1 MEKGNPT
8 TKSMCRIQRAILLFA
23 FVGAVLPAILYGQSV
38 VIDDLIYEAIDD
50 THASVGVSDCN
61 NISGDVVIRETV
73 EIESKTYIVSTVSL
87 FFNFY
92 TSIYIKRLSIPKTI
106 THIEPGAFSYADLE
120 QFIVDPENEIYRSI
134 DGILYT
140 KDGKTLCIFPRCYPS
155 ACVTIPEGVEEVQ
168 SLAFNHTWIEYLKFP
183 ETMKKIN
190 WDAFSNMDNL
200 QTIDFS
206 NSIDDISN
214 TSFDGSNR
222 QLKIIIMRGEN
233 LLNNHDYFSED
244 QLEKLT
250 LFVPQETSA
259 TWQENPFWGKCK
271 QIKELDGDSISM
283 MDMITFHIRGE
294 NSVSISVTDGY
305 QNLLIGDITIPESVM
320 IDGKQY
326 NVTRV
331 EEQGFRDCKQLTA
344 LILPETVT
352 YIDCIAFYMCE
363 NLREF
368 YLPKDAD
375 WCWSAVDECNKLER
389 YIVAEGNANYKSV
402 DGAMVFLNPPYRCD
416 YPPMKA
422 DESFEVPDGVE
433 EFIMSNNDN
442 IKNVKLPNTLKNY
455 NIVNCPQLEVLDL
468 PPSLEYLGN
477 LSQCPSIK
485 SLIVRKG
492 NPVQPE
498 FDFSL
503 LTVFEESL
511 FSSCTVYVPRGRSE
525 YYKAALYW
533 ENFQHIEEMDMP
545 DIYIDPSPFKN
556 LLRNQVIVGYY
567 TQDGSFEGARREHF
581 GGKESG
587 VYKACLR
594 FTDKQMKAFEGN
606 RITHVR
612 FSLNDSGIDDLKVW
626 ISRSLNG
633 EYDYCQVIEKPVA
646 GWNEVKL
653 DKPFDINGDTLFIG
667 YEFSQS
673 GGKYPIAACYE
684 EAETGLFYLSVPQGE
699 EGKVSW
705 EDYGIKTRKLCLQT
719 IIEGDSLPSNDL
731 STVYLDPEQ
740 NFFTMSDGLIIA
752 WWKVRSWGRSY
763 FPENYS
769 ISYFID
775 GQKEDSLDVLAL
787 PLWFFLP
794 DLERGSHTLTVAV
807 ESINGMEPVYT
818 ADDTISVPF
827 YVYEEDMGRQKY
839 LCEFYN
845 ATWCP
850 HSALVQYEILETMR
864 ERGDIALVNIHCD
877 DGLSCDAADAYC
889 RDLEVVPIAGY
900 NRSAGLYYAE
910 REPAFATVNI
920 SATFNR
926 ESGKLDVTVSGKC
939 NEDYR
944 LITADGKLTVLLT
957 EDDVVMPQYSNEE
970 GRYIFNYK
978 HQGVLRSNISAIW
991 GDELNWSDNKYEMN
1005 YSIKIDNTW
1014 NADKMKIVAFI
1025 GTSDIIVNCNDMSL
1039 EGIVPVNVID
1049 ISTDI
1054 RDYDEIYTVGG
1065 LKISDFTT
1073 PEQLPRGLFISNG
1086 KIIFKK

>member
-1 MEKGNPT
+1 MTKTMDKLPKTVFLFVLVCAMLPT
-8 TKSMCRIQRAILLFA
+8 TLC
-23 FVGAVLPAILYGQSV
+23 GQSIT
-38 VIDDLIYEAIDD
+38 IDYLRFEAIDD
-50 THASVGVSDCN
+50 THASVALGYADKISD
-61 NISGDVVIRETV
+61 DVVIPETV
-73 EIESKTYIVSTVSL
+73 EIENKTYTV
-87 FFNFY
+87 
-92 TSIYIKRLSIPKTI
+92 TSICSHIRYDDYSSIKLVYIPKTI
-106 THIEPGAFSYADLE
+106 TNIESMAFSFTNPQ
-120 QFIVDPENEIYRSI
+120 QFIVDPENENYRSI
-134 DGILYT
+134 DGILYS
-140 KDGKTLCIFPRCYPS
+140 KDGKTLCSFPNSYQS
-155 ACVTIPEGVEEVQ
+155 SFITIPEGVENVQ
-168 SLAFNHTWIEYLKFP
+168 DFAFYRSWVNYVKFP
-183 ETMKKIN
+183 KSMKHIGVY
-190 WDAFSNMDNL
+190 AFASNDNL

-206 NSIDDISN
+206 NSIDYIQEFAFGWCDHLN
-214 TSFDGSNR
+214 M
-222 QLKIIIMRGEN
+222 LIMRGEN
-233 LLNNHDYFSED
+233 LLNNHDWVNEI
-244 QLEKLT
+244 LLARLT
-250 LFVPQETSA
+250 LYVPQETSA

-271 QIKELDGDSISM
+271 EIKELDGDSISL
-283 MDMITFHIRGE
+283 MDMITFHIIGE
-294 NSVSISVTDGY
+294 KSVSISVTDGY

-352 YIDCIAFYMCE
+352 YIDCNAFYMCE

-375 WCWSAVDECNKLER
+375 WCWSAVYECNKLER

-433 EFIMSNNDN
+433 EFIMRNNDN
-442 IKNVKLPNTLKNY
+442 IKNVKLPNTLKKY

-477 LSQCPSIK
+477 LFQCPSIK
-485 SLIVRKG
+485 RLIVRKG
-492 NPVQPE
+492 NPIQPE
-498 FDFSL
+498 FDTSL

-612 FSLNDSGIDDLKVW
+612 FSLYDSGIDDLKVW
-626 ISRSLNG
+626 ISRSING

-719 IIEGDSLPSNDL
+719 IIEGDSLPCNDL

-787 PLWFFLP
+787 PLWLFLP

-1025 GTSDIIVNCNDMSL
+1025 GTSEMIVNCNDMSL
-1039 EGIVPVNVID
+1039 EGLVPMNVDD
-1049 ISTDI
+1049 ISTDSQ
-1054 RDYDEIYTVGG
+1054 DNDGIYTIGG
-1065 LKISDFTT
+1065 VKISDDTIL
-1073 PEQLPRGLFISNG
+1073 EQLPGGLIINNG
-1086 KIIFKK
+1086 KIIFNK